1 MHFFYT
7 RIFYS
12 FSVIFFPIKE
22 PILKY
27 ILSLLFEITAVLNVI
42 ICVSAGG

>member
-1 MHFFYT
+1 MHFFCT

-12 FSVIFFPIKE
+12 FSVIFFPINE
-22 PILKY
+22 LILNY
-27 ILSLLFEITAVLNVI
+27 ILSLLFEIIAVLNVI

>member
-7 RIFYS
+7 RISYS
-12 FSVIFFPIKE
+12 FSVIFFPI
-22 PILKY
+22 KY